1 MRSREILIGSLCLL
15 VGAILGFLAANSL
28 NRGDVTTAASTG
40 APTAISTNS
49 AVPIPVGGMQQDV
62 SATLEAAE
70 GNPQNFAAQMKA
82 GDMYAQIGRF
92 DKAVE
97 FYKRGVLIN
106 PSNFQANVVLA
117 NALFDSQKFE
127 EAESYYAKALDINPK
142 DANARTDLGATF
154 VERPSPNF
162 ERAIEEFRKVRQADP
177 GHLPSLYYLGI
188 ATLRKGDRSGA
199 EKILSELQA
208 AGPNSELVGKLRQ
221 NLEAAPVTQ

>member
-1 MRSREILIGSLCLL
+1 MRSREIFIGTLCLL
-15 VGAILGFLAANSL
+15 IGGVLGFFAANSL
-28 NRGDVTTAASTG
+28 NRAEVIKTAATSD
-40 APTAISTNS
+40 ATAESSNT
-49 AVPIPVGGMQQDV
+49 AVPVPVGGMQQDV
-62 SATLEAAE
+62 SATLQAAE
-70 GNPQNFAAQMKA
+70 TNPQNFAAQMKA

-127 EAESYYAKALDINPK
+127 EAEAYYAKALDINPK

-154 VERPSPNF
+154 VERADPNY
-162 ERAIEEFRKVRQADP
+162 ERAIEEFRKVRQTDP
-177 GHLPSLYYLGI
+177 AHLPSLYYLGI
-188 ATLRKGDRSGA
+188 ATLRKGDRNGA

-208 AGPNSELVGKLRQ
+208 AGPNSELAGKLWQ
-221 NLEAAPVTQ
+221 NLEAQAITQ